1 MSSSAP
7 SLRLSVDTLL
17 GPGGALQSALENY
30 EYRPEQLQMARS
42 VEKAFSERGYLL
54 AEAGTGTGKTLAY
67 LVPALLSGRRVV
79 VSTATKTLQEQIFFK
94 DLPLLRERMGL
105 SFEAVYLKGRSNYL
119 CLHRYAA
126 FSKDPQFSSREE
138 TRYWKHLQTWAS
150 RTETGDRSELE
161 LPESF
166 NAWSRL
172 STTAD
177 TCLGSKCPV
186 YESCFVTRTRRAAE
200 AADLLV
206 VNHHLFFADLA
217 LRSRGQ
223 RGEGG
228 VLPPYEAVIFDEAHA
243 LEDAAGSH
251 FGHSVSSFRLEELV
265 RDALA
270 TLPTT
275 DSRFGMLS
283 SLVVRLRTHSEAL
296 FAQAPRVLGL
306 NESEGAVALKPER
319 LAMLSGQLEQVKEA
333 LSALSAFTT
342 SEREPELTLLTRR
355 CADLVADLSFLEKVE
370 SNDHVYSAETRGR
383 GIFLRASPIEIS
395 RELQTRLYGGVDTVV
410 FTSATLAAEGRFDF
424 FARRMGLYDDEGVPV
439 TSVRTVAVPS
449 PFDFEEQSA
458 LYLPTHL
465 PDPAAPG
472 FIEAAAE
479 EIVRLCEVTGG
490 RAFVLF
496 TSLRNME
503 RAHALAY
510 NRLPY
515 QVLLQGERPKQQLL
529 EAFREQP
536 SVLFAAHSFW
546 EGVDVPG
553 EALSLVIIDRLPF
566 ASPGDPVVAARIRQL
581 EARGEEA
588 FGGYQLPQ
596 AALALRQGFGRLIR
610 TRADRGIVAMLDRR
624 IVTKGYGRAFLKSL
638 PPARRIDR
646 LESLEGW
653 FNGTSTGRS
662 SREDDIDF

>member
-243 LEDAAGSH
+243 LEDAAGSY
-251 FGHSVSSFRLEELV
+251 FGHSVSSFRLEDLV
-265 RDALA
+265 RDALG
-270 TLPTT
+270 TLAPT

-296 FAQAPRVLGL
+296 FSQAPRVLGL
-306 NESEGAVALKPER
+306 KEHEGAVALNPER
-319 LAMLSGQLEQVKEA
+319 LALLSDSIEQVKES
-333 LSALSAFTT
+333 LSALSAFTL
-342 SEREPELTLLTRR
+342 SEHEPELTLLTRR
-355 CADLVADLSFLEKVE
+355 CAELVADLSFLEKVE
-370 SNDHVYSAETRGR
+370 SHDHVYWAEARGR
-383 GIFLRASPIEIS
+383 GVFLRASPIEIA
-395 RELQTRLYGGVDTVV
+395 RELQERLYGGVDTVV

-424 FARRMGLYDDEGVPV
+424 FARRMGL
-439 TSVRTVAVPS
+439 
-449 PFDFEEQSA
+449 
-458 LYLPTHL
+458 
-465 PDPAAPG
+465 
-472 FIEAAAE
+472 
-479 EIVRLCEVTGG
+479 
-490 RAFVLF
+490 
-496 TSLRNME
+496 
-503 RAHALAY
+503 
-510 NRLPY
+510 
-515 QVLLQGERPKQQLL
+515 
-529 EAFREQP
+529 
-536 SVLFAAHSFW
+536 
-546 EGVDVPG
+546 
-553 EALSLVIIDRLPF
+553 
-566 ASPGDPVVAARIRQL
+566 
-581 EARGEEA
+581 
-588 FGGYQLPQ
+588 
-596 AALALRQGFGRLIR
+596 
-610 TRADRGIVAMLDRR
+610 
-624 IVTKGYGRAFLKSL
+624 
-638 PPARRIDR
+638 
-646 LESLEGW
+646 
-653 FNGTSTGRS
+653 
-662 SREDDIDF
+662 

>member
-1 MSSSAP
+1 MSLPAP

-17 GPGGALQSALENY
+17 GPGGALQNALEAY

-42 VEKAFSERGYLL
+42 VEKAFNERGYLL

-105 SFEAVYLKGRSNYL
+105 SFEAAYLKGRSNYL
-119 CLHRYAA
+119 CLHRYES
-126 FSKDPQFSSREE
+126 FSKDPQFATREE
-138 TRYWKHLQTWAS
+138 GRYWKHLKAWAS

-166 NAWSRL
+166 SAWGRL
-172 STTAD
+172 STTSD
-177 TCLGSKCPV
+177 TCLGSKCPL
-186 YESCFVTRTRRAAE
+186 YENCFVTRVRRAAE
-200 AADLLV
+200 SADLLV

-217 LRSRGQ
+217 LRGRGQ
-223 RGEGG
+223 RGEG
-228 VLPPYEAVIFDEAHA
+228 VLPQYDAVIFDEAHA

-265 RDALA
+265 RDALG
-270 TLPTT
+270 TLSPE

-296 FAQAPRVLGL
+296 FSQAPRVLGL
-306 NESEGAVALKPER
+306 HENEGAVALKPER
-319 LAMLSGQLEQVKEA
+319 LALLSTSLEQVKES

-342 SEREPELTLLTRR
+342 TEREPELTLLTRR
-355 CADLVADLSFLEKVE
+355 CAELVADLSFLEKVE
-370 SNDHVYSAETRGR
+370 SNDHVYWAEARGR
-383 GIFLRASPIEIS
+383 GVFLRASPIEIAW
-395 RELQTRLYGGVDTVV
+395 ELQERLYGGVDTVV

-424 FARRMGLYDDEGVPV
+424 FARRMGLYDEEGVPV
-439 TSVRTVAVPS
+439 ASVRTVSVPS
-449 PFDFEEQSA
+449 PFDFEQQSA

-479 EIVRLCEVTGG
+479 EIIRLCEVTGG

-503 RAHALAY
+503 RAHGLAR

-553 EALSLVIIDRLPF
+553 DALSLVIIDRLPF

-624 IVTKGYGRAFLKSL
+624 IVTKNYGRAFLTSL
-638 PPARRIDR
+638 PPARRIDQ
-646 LESLEGW
+646 LDALSAW
-653 FNGTSTGRS
+653 FNGTS
-662 SREDDIDF
+662 EDDIDY

>member
-1 MSSSAP
+1 MSLPAP

-17 GPGGALQSALENY
+17 GPGGALQNALEAY

-42 VEKAFSERGYLL
+42 VEKAFNERGYLL

-105 SFEAVYLKGRSNYL
+105 SFEAAYLKGRSNYL
-119 CLHRYAA
+119 CLHRYES
-126 FSKDPQFSSREE
+126 FSKDPQFATREE
-138 TRYWKHLQTWAS
+138 GRYWKHLKTWAS

-166 NAWSRL
+166 SAWGRL
-172 STTAD
+172 STTSD
-177 TCLGSKCPV
+177 TCLGSKCPL
-186 YESCFVTRTRRAAE
+186 YENCFVTRVRRAAE
-200 AADLLV
+200 SADLLV

-217 LRSRGQ
+217 LRGRGQ
-223 RGEGG
+223 RGEG
-228 VLPPYEAVIFDEAHA
+228 VLPQYDAVIFDEAHA

-265 RDALA
+265 RDALGA
-270 TLPTT
+270 LSTE

-283 SLVVRLRTHSEAL
+283 SLVVRLRTHSEVL
-296 FAQAPRVLGL
+296 FSQAPRVLGL
-306 NESEGAVALKPER
+306 HENEGAVALKPER
-319 LAMLSGQLEQVKEA
+319 LALLSNSLEQVKES

-342 SEREPELTLLTRR
+342 TEREPELTLLTRR
-355 CADLVADLSFLEKVE
+355 CAELVADLSFLEKVE
-370 SNDHVYSAETRGR
+370 SNDHVYWAEARGR
-383 GIFLRASPIEIS
+383 GVFLRASPIEIA
-395 RELQTRLYGGVDTVV
+395 RELQERLYGGVDTVV

-424 FARRMGLYDDEGVPV
+424 FARRMGLYDEDGVPV
-439 TSVRTVAVPS
+439 ASVRTVSVPS
-449 PFDFEEQSA
+449 PFDFEHQSA

-472 FIEAAAE
+472 FIEAASE
-479 EIVRLCEVTGG
+479 EIIRLCEVTGG

-503 RAHALAY
+503 RAHGLAR

-553 EALSLVIIDRLPF
+553 DALSLVIIDRLPF

-624 IVTKGYGRAFLKSL
+624 IVTKNYGRAFLTSL
-638 PPARRIDR
+638 PPARRIDQ
-646 LESLEGW
+646 LGALSAW
-653 FNGTSTGRS
+653 FNGTS
-662 SREDDIDF
+662 EDDIEY

>member
-1 MSSSAP
+1 MALPAAP
-7 SLRLSVDTLL
+7 HSISVDSLL
-17 GPGGALQSALENY
+17 GPGGALEAALDAY
-30 EYRPEQLQMARS
+30 EYRPEQLQMARA
-42 VEKAFSERGYLL
+42 VERAFQERGYLL

-105 SFEAVYLKGRSNYL
+105 SFEAVYLKGRANYL
-119 CLHRYAA
+119 CLHRYDA
-126 FSKDPQFSSREE
+126 FSKEPQFVSRDEA
-138 TRYWKHLQTWAS
+138 RYWPHLRTWAS
-150 RTETGDRSELE
+150 STHTGDRSELE
-161 LPESF
+161 LPEAFS
-166 NAWSRL
+166 AWGRL
-172 STTAD
+172 STNSD
-177 TCLGSKCPV
+177 TCLGSKCPL
-186 YESCFVTRTRRAAE
+186 YENCFVTRVRREAE
-200 AADLLV
+200 SADLLV

-217 LRSRGQ
+217 LRGRGQ
-223 RGEGG
+223 RGEG
-228 VLPPYEAVIFDEAHA
+228 VLPPYDAVIFDEAHA
-243 LEDAAGSH
+243 LEDAAGSY

-265 RDALA
+265 RDALGTMPA
-270 TLPTT
+270 G
-275 DSRFGMLS
+275 DSRLGMMA
-283 SLVVRLRTHSEAL
+283 SLVARLRTSSEAL

-306 NESEGAVALKPER
+306 SEQEGAVALKPER
-319 LAMLSGQLEQVKEA
+319 LAQLAPSIEQVKES

-342 SEREPELTLLTRR
+342 TEREAELNLLTRR
-355 CADLVADLSFLEKVE
+355 CAELVADLSFLEKVE
-370 SNDHVYSAETRGR
+370 SNDHVYWAEARGR
-383 GIFLRASPIEIS
+383 GVFLRASPIEVS
-395 RELQTRLYGGVDTVV
+395 RELQERLYGGVDTVV
-410 FTSATLAAEGRFDF
+410 FTSATLTAAGRFDF
-424 FARRMGLYDDEGVPV
+424 FAKRMGLFDAEGTPV
-439 TSVRTVAVPS
+439 TNVRTVSVPS
-449 PFDFEEQSA
+449 PFDFGRQSA

-503 RAHALAY
+503 RAHALARH
-510 NRLPY
+510 RLPY

-529 EAFREQP
+529 EAFRSQP

-553 EALSLVIIDRLPF
+553 DALSLVIIDRLPF
-566 ASPGDPVVAARIRQL
+566 ASPGDPLVAARIRQL
-581 EARGEEA
+581 EARGEEP

-624 IVTKGYGRAFLKSL
+624 IVTKSYGRSFLSSL
-638 PPARRIDR
+638 PSAWRTHSP
-646 LESLEGW
+646 ESLQAW
-653 FNGTSTGRS
+653 FLG
-662 SREDDIDF
+662 EPVYEAEE

>member
-1 MSSSAP
+1 MSLPAS
-7 SLRLSVDTLL
+7 SLRHSVDTLL
-17 GPGGALQSALENY
+17 GPGGALQAALEAY

-42 VEKAFSERGYLL
+42 VEKAFNERGYLL

-105 SFEAVYLKGRSNYL
+105 SFDAVYLKGRSNYL
-119 CLHRYAA
+119 CLHRYEA
-126 FSKDPQFSSREE
+126 FSKDPQFASREE
-138 TRYWKHLQTWAS
+138 GRYWKHLKTWAGH
-150 RTETGDRSELE
+150 TDTGDRSELE

-166 NAWSRL
+166 SAWGKL
-172 STTAD
+172 STTSD

-186 YESCFVTRTRRAAE
+186 YENCFVTRTRRAAE
-200 AADLLV
+200 EADLLV

-217 LRSRGQ
+217 LRGRGQ
-223 RGEGG
+223 RGEG
-228 VLPPYEAVIFDEAHA
+228 VLPAYDAVIFDEAHA
-243 LEDAAGSH
+243 LEDAAGSY

-265 RDALA
+265 RDALGVL
-270 TLPTT
+270 TPQ

-283 SLVVRLRTHSEAL
+283 SLGARLRTHAEAL
-296 FAQAPRVLGL
+296 FTQAPRVLGL
-306 NESEGAVALKPER
+306 MGKEGAVALEPDR
-319 LAMLSGQLEQVKEA
+319 LAQLSDSIEQVKGSLA
-333 LSALSAFTT
+333 ALSAFTT
-342 SEREPELTLLTRR
+342 SEREPELSLLTRR

-370 SNDHVYSAETRGR
+370 SNDHVYWAEARGR
-383 GIFLRASPIEIS
+383 GVFLRASPIEIA
-395 RELQTRLYGGVDTVV
+395 RELQERLYGGVDTVV

-424 FARRMGLYDDEGVPV
+424 FARRMGLYDEEGVPV

-449 PFDFEEQSA
+449 PFDFERQSS

-465 PDPAAPG
+465 PDPTAPG
-472 FIEAAAE
+472 FIEAAVE
-479 EIVRLCEVTGG
+479 EILQLCEVTGG

-503 RAHALAY
+503 RAHALAR

-515 QVLLQGERPKQQLL
+515 QVLIQGERPKQQLL
-529 EAFREQP
+529 ELFREQP

-566 ASPGDPVVAARIRQL
+566 ASPGDPLVAARIRQL
-581 EARGEEA
+581 EARGEEP
-588 FGGYQLPQ
+588 FGGYQVPQ

-624 IVTKGYGRAFLKSL
+624 IVTKSYGRSFLKSL
-638 PPARRIDR
+638 PPATR
-646 LESLEGW
+646 LHRPEELRAW
-653 FNGTSTGRS
+653 FHGTLG
-662 SREDDIDF
+662 DDEQA